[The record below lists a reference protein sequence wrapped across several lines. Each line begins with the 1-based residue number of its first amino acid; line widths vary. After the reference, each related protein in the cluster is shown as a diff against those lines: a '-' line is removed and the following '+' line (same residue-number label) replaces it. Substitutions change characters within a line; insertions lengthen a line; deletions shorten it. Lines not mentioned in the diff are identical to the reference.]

1 MATNEYKDQLDGAF
15 QRYDARKKRLA
26 EMPASHFKS
35 IVRYVGKSRE
45 GRAIP
50 DSPSFNRAVDA
61 YLAGYLDVRGIYF
74 TVTKKGVELL
84 DLEPEEAF
92 KLLDS
97 MEESED

>member
-1 MATNEYKDQLDGAF
+1 MDNEFQDQLDGAF
-15 QRYDARKKRLA
+15 ARYDARKKRLA
-26 EMPASHFKS
+26 ETPASRFKS
-35 IVRYVGKSRE
+35 IVRYVGK

-92 KLLDS
+92 RLLDS
-97 MEESED
+97 IEESEE